1 IMELVNELSESL
13 RFLKEK
19 GVHPKER
26 NLMVWALKQMTS
38 VLNPFAPH
46 LTEEI
51 WSLLGEKSFLSL
63 ASWPEYD
70 AKKMLT
76 ETVIIVVQVNG
87 KVRSKIEINRDAP
100 KEAVLERALEDDKIQ
115 NWLNQKKIQKVIY
128 VPNKLI
134 NLVVN

>member
-1 IMELVNELSESL
+1 MELVNELSESL
-13 RFLKEK
+13 RLLKEK
-19 GVHPKER
+19 GAHPKEK

-51 WSLLGEKSFLSL
+51 WSLLGEKGFLSL
-63 ASWPEYD
+63 APWPEYD
-70 AKKMLT
+70 AQKMLT
-76 ETVIIVVQVNG
+76 ETVIIVVQING
-87 KVRSKIEINRDAP
+87 KVRSKIEINRDAS
-100 KEAVLERALEDDKIQ
+100 KEAVLEKTLKDDKVQ